1 MKPVILAYSET
12 NDKNIA
18 ERIGMS
24 EYSYY
29 FVLKWFLP
37 TLAELG
43 EVKVIYDPLTQA
55 DLEYDQAQQEG
66 RQCVLFSFAPPHR
79 TLFPQ
84 RCPVVP
90 LVAWE
95 FERIPDHQWDND
107 PTHDWRHV
115 FARTG
120 LAITHS
126 EFARQAI
133 LRAMTP
139 DYPVWSI
146 PAPVWD
152 RFAARGMQLHGTEGR
167 RPAKG
172 MDLHI
177 KGAVFDSATCIPNS
191 PETAQWR
198 VPGSECAPVPPAL
211 ESPPLDP
218 ITERKLRRAARRKR
232 SMQKL
237 MARLTGRP
245 FPAPQETAIAPT
257 QEPPAIDEEHH
268 IQAKGIVFA
277 SILNSR
283 DGRKNWG
290 DLATAFA
297 SRFQDVEDAVLIF
310 KLNENDSAESML
322 NLERDL
328 RRFVWLKCRVIAFNG
343 YLSDDDYQRF
353 LDGIDYVVNA
363 STGEGQCLPLMELM
377 AMGTPAIAPDHTS
390 MADYITPD
398 NAFILPSTRF
408 LTGWPHDPRFIYST
422 TAFRVPWDALRDAYG
437 NAYQL
442 AKTDPSAYQRMS
454 SSATA
459 QLESHSSK
467 RVVLTALR
475 QVLEASQLRQNP
487 ANAMAH

>member
-37 TLAELG
+37 ALAEVG
-43 EVKVIYDPLTQA
+43 DVKIIYDPLTQA
-55 DLEYDQAQQEG
+55 DLEYDLAQQEG
-66 RQCVLFSFAPPHR
+66 RQCLLFSFAPPHR

-84 RCPVVP
+84 RRP
-90 LVAWE
+90 LTPLDAWE
-95 FERIPDHQWDND
+95 FERIPDHQWDSD
-107 PTHDWRHV
+107 PTHDWRTV
-115 FARTG
+115 FERTG

-133 LRAMTP
+133 LRAMPP

-152 RFAARGMQLHGTEGR
+152 RFAARGRQLHGTDGR
-167 RPAKG
+167 CPAKG

-198 VPGSECAPVPPAL
+198 IPEPECEAVAPDLEVPQ
-211 ESPPLDP
+211 LDP
-218 ITERKLRRAARRKR
+218 STERKLRRAARRKR
-232 SMQKL
+232 SLQKL

-245 FPAPQETAIAPT
+245 IPAMQVPTA
-257 QEPPAIDEEHH
+257 EPPPEPPVIEQEHH
-268 IQAKGIVFA
+268 IQAKGVVFA

-328 RRFVWLKCRVIAFNG
+328 RRFVWLKCRIIAFNG

-422 TAFRVPWDALRDAYG
+422 TAFRVPWDALRDTYGAAYEC
-437 NAYQL
+437 
-442 AKTDPSAYQRMS
+442 AKTDPLKYQAMS
-454 SSATA
+454 YAATI
-459 QLESHSSK
+459 QLEKHCSMNVAKSRIREVLDRAQSQQPTHS
-467 RVVLTALR
+467 
-475 QVLEASQLRQNP
+475 
-487 ANAMAH
+487 

>member
-1 MKPVILAYSET
+1 MPSQDNMKPVILAYSET

-37 TLAELG
+37 AMAEVG
-43 EVKVIYDPLTQA
+43 DVKVIYDPLTEA
-55 DLEYDQAQQEG
+55 DLEYDKAQQEG

-79 TLFPQ
+79 TLFPE
-84 RCPVVP
+84 RCPVIP

-107 PTHDWRHV
+107 PTHDWRTV

-152 RFAARGMQLHGTEGR
+152 RFAARGKQLHGTEGR

-172 MDLHI
+172 MDIRI
-177 KGAVFDSATCIPNS
+177 KGALFDSAACIPNS
-191 PETAQWR
+191 PETGQWR
-198 VPGSECAPVPPAL
+198 ITEPETTEPT
-211 ESPPLDP
+211 LDP
-218 ITERKLRRAARRKR
+218 RVERKLRRAARRKR
-232 SMQKL
+232 SLQKL
-237 MARLTGRP
+237 IARLTGRP
-245 FPAPQETAIAPT
+245 FPAVQATSEQAQPAPAPT
-257 QEPPAIDEEHH
+257 EQEHH
-268 IQAKGIVFA
+268 IQAKGVVFA

-297 SRFQDVEDAVLIF
+297 SRFQNVEDAVLVF
-310 KLNENDSAESML
+310 KLNEKDSVESML

-343 YLSDDDYQRF
+343 YLEDDDYQRF

-390 MADYITPD
+390 MADYITSD

-422 TAFRVPWDALRDAYG
+422 TAFRVPWDVLRDTYGLAYEC
-437 NAYQL
+437 AKQDPFKYQKMSQAATTQL
-442 AKTDPSAYQRMS
+442 KQHCSISVAQSSISEILDRYMRHTAETKDSA
-454 SSATA
+454 
-459 QLESHSSK
+459 
-467 RVVLTALR
+467 
-475 QVLEASQLRQNP
+475 P
-487 ANAMAH
+487 

>member
-18 ERIGMS
+18 QRIGMS

-37 TLAELG
+37 ALAEVG
-43 EVKVIYDPLTQA
+43 DVKIIYDPVTEA
-55 DLEYDQAQQEG
+55 DLEFDQAQQEG

-79 TLFPQ
+79 TLMPQ
-84 RCPVVP
+84 RCPVIP

-95 FERIPDHQWDND
+95 FERIPDHQWDSD
-107 PTHDWRHV
+107 PKQDWRHV
-115 FARTG
+115 FGQTG

-152 RFAARGMQLHGTEGR
+152 RFAARGTQLHGMDGR

-177 KGAVFDSATCIPNS
+177 KGAVFDSAACIPSS

-198 VPGSECAPVPPAL
+198 LREPEGATAASAL
-211 ESPPLDP
+211 EASLPAA
-218 ITERKLRRAARRKR
+218 TNQRKLRRAARRKR
-232 SMQKL
+232 SLQKL

-245 FPAPQETAIAPT
+245 LPVPQAAAVEPQPEHPAALEQE
-257 QEPPAIDEEHH
+257 QH
-268 IQAKGIVFA
+268 IQAEGVVFA

-297 SRFQDVEDAVLIF
+297 SCFQNVEDAVLIF

-390 MADYITPD
+390 MADYITPE

-437 NAYQL
+437 NAYEL
-442 AKTDPSAYQRMS
+442 AKTDPNTYQRMS
-454 SSATA
+454 RMATE
-459 QLESHSSK
+459 QLEKHSSH
-467 RVVLTALR
+467 RVVVTALR
-475 QVLEASQLRQNP
+475 QVLKASQAQI
-487 ANAMAH
+487 